1 MPTPAPDLESGSSN
15 PTKTGTVSMR
25 ETEIIARIKALAG
38 KTKSRRLL
46 TGIGDDCAIFRPRPG
61 EDLVF
66 TTDLTIQGR
75 HFQLDSHTAADVGHL
90 ALARSLSDLA
100 AMGAE
105 PAFCLVSLALP
116 AELSTAWLKR
126 FYIGLFALARKSDIA
141 LAGGDLS
148 RFHQVVVDVMCCGR
162 VPRGKALT
170 RSGAKPGD
178 VIYVTGSL
186 GASELGL
193 EIRPGVAWKR
203 HLRPQPRL
211 AVGIAL
217 RKIPATAAMD
227 LSDGLSLDLHR
238 LCFESGVSAQLDEA
252 IPVAAGASLE
262 QALHGGEDY
271 ELLFT
276 ASPKSSVPSRIDEL
290 SITRIGEIKRGKPG
304 SVRFGKHI
312 LKPLAFDHFS

>member
-1 MPTPAPDLESGSSN
+1 
-15 PTKTGTVSMR
+15 MR
-25 ETEIIARIKALAG
+25 ETEIITRIRKLTG
-38 KTKSRRLL
+38 KTKSSRLVA
-46 TGIGDDCAIFRPRPG
+46 GIGDDCAIFRPRPE

-66 TTDLTIQGR
+66 TTDLTIQDR
-75 HFQLDSHTAADVGHL
+75 HFQLDTHTATDDGHL

-100 AMGAE
+100 AMGAQ

-126 FYIGLFALARKSDIA
+126 FYTGLLALARKSDIA

-148 RFHQVVVDVMCCGR
+148 RFHQVVVDVMCCGS

-178 VIYVTGSL
+178 IIYVTGSL
-186 GASELGL
+186 GASALGL
-193 EIRPGVAWKR
+193 QTRNGAAWKR

-211 AVGIAL
+211 TSGIEL
-217 RKIPATAAMD
+217 RRLPATAAID

-238 LCFESGVSAQLDEA
+238 VCLESGVSAQLNPA
-252 IPVAAGASLE
+252 IPVATGATLE

-276 ASPKSSVPSRIDEL
+276 ADQNSRVPERIGGL

-304 SVRFGKHI
+304 SVRLGGRI
-312 LKPLAFDHFS
+312 LKPLAFEHFS

>member
-1 MPTPAPDLESGSSN
+1 
-15 PTKTGTVSMR
+15 MR
-25 ETEIIARIKALAG
+25 ETEIIARINKLAG
-38 KTKSRRLL
+38 KTKSSRLL
-46 TGIGDDCAIFRPRPG
+46 TGIGDDCAIFRPPPG
-61 EDLVF
+61 QDLVF
-66 TTDLTIQGR
+66 TTDLTMQGR
-75 HFQLDSHTAADVGHL
+75 HFQLDSHTAADIGHL

-126 FYIGLFALARKSDIA
+126 FYTGLLTLARKSDTE

-148 RFHQVVVDVMCCGR
+148 RFDQVVVDIMCCGR
-162 VPRGKALT
+162 IPRGKALT

-186 GASELGL
+186 GTSALGL
-193 EIRPGVAWKR
+193 ETRTGDAWKR

-211 AVGIAL
+211 RAGIAL

-238 LCFESGVSAQLDEA
+238 LCLESGVSAQLDET
-252 IPVAAGASLE
+252 IPVATGATLE

-271 ELLFT
+271 ELLFS
-276 ASPKSSVPSRIDEL
+276 ASPKSRVPSLIDGL
-290 SITRIGEIKRGKPG
+290 SITRIGETKRGRPG
-304 SVRFGKHI
+304 SVRLGNRI

>member
-1 MPTPAPDLESGSSN
+1 
-15 PTKTGTVSMR
+15 MR
-25 ETEIIARIKALAG
+25 ETEIIAHIQAMAG
-38 KTKSRRLL
+38 KTKSSRLI
-46 TGIGDDCAIFRPRPG
+46 TGIGDDCAIYRPQAG

-66 TTDLTIQGR
+66 TIDLTIQGR
-75 HFQLDSHTAADVGHL
+75 HFQFDSHTAADVGHL

-116 AELSTAWLKR
+116 AELTSAWLRR
-126 FYIGLFALARKSDIA
+126 FYTGLLALARKSDIA

-148 RFHQVVVDVMCCGR
+148 RFHEVVVDIMCCGR

-178 VIYVTGSL
+178 LIYVTGSL
-186 GASELGL
+186 GASALGL
-193 EIRPGVAWKR
+193 QTRTGIAWRR

-211 AVGIAL
+211 AAGIAL
-217 RKIPATAAMD
+217 RSIPATAAMD

-238 LCFESGVSAQLDEA
+238 LCLESGVSAQLDEA
-252 IPVAAGASLE
+252 IPVATDATLE

-276 ASPKSSVPSRIDEL
+276 ASSKSQVPSRIDGL
-290 SITRIGEIKRGKPG
+290 SITQVGEIKRGKPG
-304 SVRFGKHI
+304 SVRFGEHI

>member
-1 MPTPAPDLESGSSN
+1 
-15 PTKTGTVSMR
+15 MR
-25 ETEIIARIKALAG
+25 ETEIIARIRNLAG
-38 KTKSRRLL
+38 KTNSSRLI
-46 TGIGDDCAIFRPRPG
+46 TGIGDDCAIYRPRPG
-61 EDLVF
+61 EDLVV

-90 ALARSLSDLA
+90 SLARSLSDLA

-105 PAFCLVSLALP
+105 PLFCLVSLALP
-116 AELSTAWLKR
+116 AELSSAWLKR
-126 FYIGLFALARKSDIA
+126 FYTGLLILARKSDIA

-148 RFHQVVVDVMCCGR
+148 RFDQVVVDVMCCGR

-170 RSGAKPGD
+170 RSGARPGD

-186 GASELGL
+186 GASALGL
-193 EIRPGVAWKR
+193 ETRTGHAWKR

-211 AVGIAL
+211 AAGIRL
-217 RKIPATAAMD
+217 RRLPATAAMD
-227 LSDGLSLDLHR
+227 LSDGLSLDLYR
-238 LCFESGVSAQLDEA
+238 LCLESGVSAQLDEA
-252 IPVAAGASLE
+252 IPIAKGATLE
-262 QALHGGEDY
+262 LALHAGEDY

-276 ASPKSSVPSRIDEL
+276 ASPKSRVPAWIDGL

>member
-1 MPTPAPDLESGSSN
+1 
-15 PTKTGTVSMR
+15 MR
-25 ETEIIARIKALAG
+25 ETEIINRIRNLAG
-38 KTKSRRLL
+38 QTTSRRLV
-46 TGIGDDCAIFRPRPG
+46 TGIGDDCAIFRPTPG

-66 TTDLTIQGR
+66 TTDLTIQDR
-75 HFQLDSHTAADVGHL
+75 HFQLDTHSAADVGHL

-105 PAFCLVSLALP
+105 PAFCLVSIALP
-116 AELSTAWLKR
+116 AELSTAWLRR
-126 FYIGLFALARKSDIA
+126 FYTGLLALARRSGVA

-148 RFHQVVVDVMCCGR
+148 RFHQVVIDVMCCGR
-162 VPRGKALT
+162 VSRGKALT

-178 VIYVTGSL
+178 GIYVTGAL
-186 GASELGL
+186 GGSALGL
-193 EIRPGVAWKR
+193 QTRGGAAWKR

-211 AVGIAL
+211 AAGIAL

-238 LCFESGVSAQLDEA
+238 LCLESSVSAQLEPV
-252 IPVAAGASLE
+252 IPIVKGATIE

-276 ASPKSSVPSRIDEL
+276 VSVKSLVPKEIATLP
-290 SITRIGEIKRGKPG
+290 ITRIGEIKRGKPG
-304 SVRFGKHI
+304 VVRFGTHV
-312 LKPLAFDHFS
+312 LRPLAFDHFA

>member
-1 MPTPAPDLESGSSN
+1 
-15 PTKTGTVSMR
+15 MR
-25 ETEIIARIKALAG
+25 ETEIIARIRQLAG
-38 KTKSRRLL
+38 QPKPSRLL

-75 HFQLDSHTAADVGHL
+75 HFEFDSHTASEVGHL

-116 AELSTAWLKR
+116 IELSTTWLKR
-126 FYIGLFALARKSDIA
+126 FYAGLLAIARESDIA

-148 RFHQVVVDVMCCGR
+148 RFNQVVVDVMCCGR

-170 RSGAKPGD
+170 RFGAKPGD

-186 GASELGL
+186 GASALGL
-193 EIRPGVAWKR
+193 QTRAGAAWRR
-203 HLRPQPRL
+203 HLRPQPRI
-211 AVGIAL
+211 AAGIAL

-238 LCFESGVSAQLDEA
+238 LCLESRISAQLDEA
-252 IPVAAGASLE
+252 IPVAAGATLE

-276 ASPKSSVPSRIDEL
+276 ASPQSRVPSRIDEL
-290 SITRIGEIKRGKPG
+290 SITRIGEIRRGKPG
-304 SVRFGKHI
+304 SVRFGKHV

>member
-1 MPTPAPDLESGSSN
+1 
-15 PTKTGTVSMR
+15 MR
-25 ETEIIARIKALAG
+25 EPEIIARIRKLTGKA
-38 KTKSRRLL
+38 KSSRLL

-66 TTDLTIQGR
+66 TTDLTVEGR
-75 HFQLDSHTAADVGHL
+75 HFQLDSHTAADIGHL

-116 AELSTAWLKR
+116 AKLSTAWLRR
-126 FYIGLFALARKSDIA
+126 FYTGLLALAQKSNGA

-148 RFHQVVVDVMCCGR
+148 RFDRVVVDVMCCGR
-162 VPRGKALT
+162 VPRGKALI

-178 VIYVTGSL
+178 GIYVTGAL
-186 GASELGL
+186 GASALGL
-193 EIRPGVAWKR
+193 ETRTGAAWKR

-211 AVGIAL
+211 AAGIAL

-238 LCFESGVSAQLDEA
+238 LCFESGVSAQLEGT
-252 IPVAAGASLE
+252 IPVAPGATLE

-276 ASPKSSVPSRIDEL
+276 ASPKSRVPAFISGL
-290 SITRIGEIKRGKPG
+290 SITSIGEIKRGKPG
-304 SVRFGKHI
+304 TVRFDSRI
-312 LKPLAFDHFS
+312 LKPLSFDHFS

>member
-1 MPTPAPDLESGSSN
+1 
-15 PTKTGTVSMR
+15 MR
-25 ETEIIARIKALAG
+25 ETEIIARIRQLAG
-38 KTKSRRLL
+38 KTKSTRLL
-46 TGIGDDCAIFRPRPG
+46 TAIGDDCAIFRPRPG

-75 HFQLDSHTAADVGHL
+75 HFQLDSHRATDIGHL

-126 FYIGLFALARKSDIA
+126 FYTGLLALARKSNVG

-148 RFHQVVVDVMCCGR
+148 RFDQVVVDVMCCGR

-193 EIRPGVAWKR
+193 ETRTGDAWKR

-211 AVGIAL
+211 AAGVAL
-217 RKIPATAAMD
+217 RKIPATSAMD

-238 LCFESGVSAQLDEA
+238 LSLESGVSAQLDET
-252 IPVAAGASLE
+252 IPVAIGATLE

-276 ASPKSSVPSRIDEL
+276 ARTKSRVPPQIDGL
-290 SITRIGEIKRGKPG
+290 SITRIGEITRGKPG
-304 SVRFGKHI
+304 AVRYGKHL